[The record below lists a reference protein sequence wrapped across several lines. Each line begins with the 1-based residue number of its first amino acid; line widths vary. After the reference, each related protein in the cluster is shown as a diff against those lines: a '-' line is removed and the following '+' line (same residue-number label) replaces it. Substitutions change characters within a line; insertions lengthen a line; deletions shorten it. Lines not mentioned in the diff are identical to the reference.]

1 MRRISEPFQYY
12 QHYQKFTKKSFLN
25 NYLMIQKERQ
35 FTIQRNQASEKDTQL
50 KLRDDIQKTLNKNE
64 IKMSVF
70 IDYSKVFDRIQHEAL
85 IKKLANLN
93 FSNSSIKIIIATEV
107 IDNSMCN
114 QMIKNPHINLYN
126 LGFHRAVSLAPF
138 YLIYMFHNYHHV

>member
-1 MRRISEPFQYY
+1 
-12 QHYQKFTKKSFLN
+12 
-25 NYLMIQKERQ
+25 
-35 FTIQRNQASEKDTQL
+35 
-50 KLRDDIQKTLNKNE
+50 
-64 IKMSVF
+64 MSAF

-114 QMIKNPHINLYN
+114 
-126 LGFHRAVSLAPF
+126 
-138 YLIYMFHNYHHV
+138 